1 MKAII
6 KTVTYTF
13 LTCMLL
19 SSCASIKYSKDAKRM
34 SKRHNKVAIVPPLVT
49 LLNTS
54 GISKDKILDLE
65 SDISFDIQNRTK
77 ELIDKRERQ
86 GRYQVNL
93 QDIEETID
101 LLEGTEFYD
110 RELSTKELCS
120 ALEVDAIVYSNIDL
134 PMNNNSESAFSRFL
148 ILNYGLFT
156 PSTRVTMDM
165 SITDCKTYETIYHY
179 NNSKSDLF
187 IRLGQD
193 YTINRILTSATR
205 KIPFPK

>member
-13 LTCMLL
+13 LSCMLL
-19 SSCASIKYSKDAKRM
+19 SSCASIQYSKDAKRM
-34 SKRHNKVAIVPPLVT
+34 SKGHNKVAIVPPLVT
-49 LLNTS
+49 LLKTN
-54 GISKDKILDLE
+54 GISKDEILDLE

-77 ELIDKRERQ
+77 EFIHKNERQ
-86 GRYQVNL
+86 GKYQVNL
-93 QDIEETID
+93 QDLEETIN

-120 ALEVDAIVYSNIDL
+120 ALGVDAIVSSNVDL
-134 PMNNNSESAFSRFL
+134 PMSNNNKSRFM
-148 ILNYGLFT
+148 IFNYGLFT

-165 SITDCKTYETIYHY
+165 SITDCKTYETVYHY

-187 IRLGQD
+187 IRFGQD
-193 YTINRILTSATR
+193 YTLNRILTSATR
-205 KIPFPK
+205 KMPFPK